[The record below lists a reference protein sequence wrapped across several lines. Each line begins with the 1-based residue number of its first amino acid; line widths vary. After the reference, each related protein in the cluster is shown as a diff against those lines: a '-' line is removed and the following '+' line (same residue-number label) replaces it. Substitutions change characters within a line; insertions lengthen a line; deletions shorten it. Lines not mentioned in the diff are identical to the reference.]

1 MTNFVLSVNYLLS
14 YFRMFSSQDL
24 DGLYSIFDDNLVLRD
39 WDISC
44 IGKSESLVAV
54 KNIYA
59 SVDSIFVEPAKIIV
73 DATDNSAACIL
84 NIFINSDEKPLK
96 VVDFIRANSL
106 GLIVEI
112 SAYKQ

>member
-1 MTNFVLSVNYLLS
+1 MTNFALSVNYLLS

-24 DGLYSIFDDNLVLRD
+24 DGLSSILDDNLVLRD
-39 WDISC
+39 WDINC

-54 KNIYA
+54 KNIFE
-59 SVDSIFVEPAKIIV
+59 SVDSIFVEPVKIIV

-96 VVDFIRANSL
+96 VVDFIRVNRL